1 MGGGGEGSGRRVGAR
16 LATGKGG
23 GGSGRRAGGGRGA
36 EVSRAPLRVKNVRF
50 CGLGGNSD
58 DRDSSGGAVVS
69 AGKPYVVRPSDA
81 GGRRLR
87 VTQATLGNFDHSGW
101 VLVECKV
108 GDQGLVKVAALNP
121 ETAPVAPLELEFE
134 ENKNVVLSVRGQ
146 NSVHLSGYYICS
158 YNGDYGENSK
168 QATKETVSKDDGAV
182 ENNDEKQG
190 DEAKQSKNVQAELQ
204 PHIRVLDSDH
214 GENSKQATKE
224 MESNA
229 MDEDASLGLEHT
241 LGGNVVQA
249 ASQEENA
256 SQTHEDNDA
265 ADHIIQQTDPP
276 ILVSED
282 DGTAEDNDEA
292 ELQPR
297 IRVLDSGMT
306 IEDLA
311 KGNVGA
317 KIASCGKKV
326 YVKYVCMLSNGD
338 TVDPTGESSTCKFKL
353 GAGEVISGWDLGI
366 DGMRVG
372 GIRRLGIPPHL
383 GYGDVGRGN
392 IPPNAW
398 LNFDIELLKVKSG
411 RKKARK
417 VKKSRRAAAETSSTA
432 R

>member
-1 MGGGGEGSGRRVGAR
+1 ME
-16 LATGKGG
+16 
-23 GGSGRRAGGGRGA
+23 
-36 EVSRAPLRVKNVRF
+36 PLIYP
-50 CGLGGNSD
+50 
-58 DRDSSGGAVVS
+58 VVHQ
-69 AGKPYVVRPSDA
+69 PPCHR
-81 GGRRLR
+81 
-87 VTQATLGNFDHSGW
+87 ATLGNFDHSGW

-168 QATKETVSKDDGAV
+168 QATKETSLLKYASGLPCKPVLIGQFRRPVLACENCLISRVSKDDGAA

-338 TVDPTGESSTCKFKL
+338 TVDPTG
-353 GAGEVISGWDLGI
+353 
-366 DGMRVG
+366 MRVG

>member
-1 MGGGGEGSGRRVGAR
+1 MSLGYEQSEQEKR
-16 LATGKGG
+16 LD
-23 GGSGRRAGGGRGA
+23 RGA
-36 EVSRAPLRVKNVRF
+36 E
-50 CGLGGNSD
+50 
-58 DRDSSGGAVVS
+58 
-69 AGKPYVVRPSDA
+69 AG
-81 GGRRLR
+81 
-87 VTQATLGNFDHSGW
+87 ATLGNFDHSGW

-134 ENKNVVLSVRGQ
+134 ENKNVVLSVHGQ

-168 QATKETVSKDDGAV
+168 QATKETVSKDDGAA

-338 TVDPTGESSTCKFKL
+338 TVDPTG
-353 GAGEVISGWDLGI
+353 
-366 DGMRVG
+366 MRVG

-417 VKKSRRAAAETSSTA
+417 VKKSRKAAAETSSTA

>member
-1 MGGGGEGSGRRVGAR
+1 MC
-16 LATGKGG
+16 KC
-23 GGSGRRAGGGRGA
+23 
-36 EVSRAPLRVKNVRF
+36 N
-50 CGLGGNSD
+50 
-58 DRDSSGGAVVS
+58 
-69 AGKPYVVRPSDA
+69 
-81 GGRRLR
+81 
-87 VTQATLGNFDHSGW
+87 ATLGNFDHSGW

-134 ENKNVVLSVRGQ
+134 ENKNVVLSVHGQ

-168 QATKETVSKDDGAV
+168 QATKETSLLKYVSGLPCKPVLIGQFRRPVLACENCLISRVSKDDGAA

-229 MDEDASLGLEHT
+229 MDEDASFGLEHT

-417 VKKSRRAAAETSSTA
+417 VDFMYVALDRAYIQL
-432 R
+432 